1 MNGAEVLVDAAST
14 FRRLDQFPYGP
25 QAQIFSAAL
34 SRADGRTLA
43 LGSTEGWIEFLDL
56 STGQRRRTNGRQE
69 DIVQSIRFSQDGT
82 TLATGGGHGTV
93 KVWDVASG
101 QLRETFH
108 GHEARVAGLRFSNDG
123 RTLYSAGSKSVIAW
137 DLEGGRRL
145 GRPFSFFP
153 GASPAVSISLD
164 GSLVATAD
172 TNDAEHVALRAVA
185 APQKVLRSLA
195 PGLGR
200 ISGLAFSPDGTRLA
214 VGGLDAP
221 APVLVDVAS
230 GKVLLRMTGGRHP
243 GGIGTIRFDPTGRSR
258 LVTGGL
264 GGSREQ
270 DDIVWDTATGKPIMD
285 LPMAGSGDVS
295 VDWSRDGSTVA
306 TAGPKGKAILWR
318 AADGTQLATLP
329 VDKLYISSVAFSPD
343 GSVLAAT
350 GLVNRAITLWDVATH
365 KLVGRLPHPAI
376 IDSVAIDPHGTILAT
391 SSGSLRLWDLASMR
405 QIGAA
410 LPEPELHPTKL
421 ICDPC
426 FSLTG
431 FVPGGTQLIADYES
445 GVGIVWDVDPK
456 LWERRACAIV
466 GRPLTEEEWKELLP
480 TRSYQPACR

>member
-1 MNGAEVLVDAAST
+1 
-14 FRRLDQFPYGP
+14 
-25 QAQIFSAAL
+25 
-34 SRADGRTLA
+34 
-43 LGSTEGWIEFLDL
+43 
-56 STGQRRRTNGRQE
+56 
-69 DIVQSIRFSQDGT
+69 
-82 TLATGGGHGTV
+82 LATGGGDGAV
-93 KVWDVASG
+93 KVWDVAAG

-137 DLEGGRRL
+137 DLEGNRRL

-153 GASPAVSISLD
+153 GASPAVAISPD
-164 GSLVATAD
+164 GSVAATAD
-172 TNDAEHVALRAVA
+172 TNDAEHVALRAVG

-195 PGLGR
+195 PGLGQ

-221 APVLVDVAS
+221 APVLLDVAS

-243 GGIGTIRFDPTGRSR
+243 GGIGTIRFDPTGKGR

-264 GGSREQ
+264 GGSHEQ
-270 DDIVWDTATGKPIMD
+270 QDIVWDTATGKPIMD
-285 LPMAGSGDVS
+285 LPMPGTGDVS
-295 VDWSRDGSTVA
+295 VDWNRDGTTVA
-306 TAGPKGKAILWR
+306 TAGPKGNIILWR
-318 AADGTQLATLP
+318 AEDGTRLATLP
-329 VDKLYISSVAFSPD
+329 VDKLFISSVAFSPD
-343 GSVLAAT
+343 GSVVAAT

-376 IDSVAIDPHGTILAT
+376 IDSFAIDPHGKTLAT

-421 ICDPC
+421 VCDPC

-431 FVPGGTQLIADYES
+431 SIPAGPSSSPTTRAASASCGTWTPSS
-445 GVGIVWDVDPK
+445 G
-456 LWERRACAIV
+456 RA
-466 GRPLTEEEWKELLP
+466 E
-480 TRSYQPACR
+480 PALSSATA